1 MEVQV
6 ETMVQVI
13 LDLTDRP
20 EEWAS
25 RSSGTQANMTGKK
38 AAE

>member
-20 EEWAS
+20 EKWAS
-25 RSSGTQANMTGKK
+25 RVLPGEQVVPKLT
-38 AAE
+38 